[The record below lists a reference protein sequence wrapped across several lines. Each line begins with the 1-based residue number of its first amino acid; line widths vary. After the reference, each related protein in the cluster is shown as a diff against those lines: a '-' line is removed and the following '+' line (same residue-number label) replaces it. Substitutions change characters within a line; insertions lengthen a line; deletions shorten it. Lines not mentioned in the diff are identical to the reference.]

1 MKAGKQVQ
9 QVKKRLTIRKY
20 MHMQFLRIGFAVSGV
35 VGVLA
40 LIGIYEGILLAK
52 EDTRFDLATENKI
65 AIIVGVILAIV
76 VISIVGVDLFLNKI
90 AKQVIRRVKEP
101 IDIMDHAMDE
111 LAKGNLDTKIEYQM
125 QDEFVNMMENTNFA
139 MQELKRYVDD
149 ISMNLKQISEKD
161 IDLKEVQ
168 NYIGDFVEIKDSM
181 IEIIS
186 SLNTTLKEMK
196 ESFGEVCDGAD
207 TLAQSA
213 QSMADG
219 AQQQS
224 DHIRSLVDNIGN
236 VSNSV
241 HDSTSKT
248 DEVEKLSRDAVQQ
261 IQEGEDKMDNLV
273 KAMDLIREES
283 NEIANII
290 EVIGGIAEQTNLLAL
305 NASIEAA
312 RAGEAGRGFS
322 VVAEE
327 IRTLSENTKE
337 ASNNITN
344 IIKELNEDTKRANE
358 SISNSVDSVARQNEL
373 ITESKERFAQVES
386 EVKILAEYINDVK
399 NSMEQTLESSNTIY
413 DHITQLSASSQEVAA
428 ASGEGLDNS
437 NITVGEVAKC
447 KQIFESIYELA
458 KDLQNY

>member
-9 QVKKRLTIRKY
+9 RVKKQFTIRKY

-65 AIIVGVILAIV
+65 AIIVGVILAIA
-76 VISIVGVDLFLNKI
+76 VISIVGIDLFLNKI

-125 QDEFVNMMENTNFA
+125 QDEFVNMMGNTNFA

-149 ISMNLKQISEKD
+149 ISMNLKQISAKD

-168 NYIGDFVEIKDSM
+168 NYIGDFAEIKDSM
-181 IEIIS
+181 VEIIS

-224 DHIRSLVDNIGN
+224 NHIRSLVDNIGN

-241 HDSTSKT
+241 HDSTSKA

-261 IQEGEDKMDNLV
+261 MQEGEDKMDNLV

-312 RAGEAGRGFS
+312 RAGEHGKGFA
-322 VVAEE
+322 VVAGEIGTLAGSSAEAAQNITDLIHKSIAAVNNGVSLTGETVHMMDGITKISEE
-327 IRTLSENTKE
+327 ISSHITEITQATKEQDAYLQDMLTSAGEIAAVVDKNTASAQESSALSQELLSEMEN
-337 ASNNITN
+337 AM
-344 IIKELNEDTKRANE
+344 
-358 SISNSVDSVARQNEL
+358 EL
-373 ITESKERFAQVES
+373 IDQYKLRA
-386 EVKILAEYINDVK
+386 
-399 NSMEQTLESSNTIY
+399 
-413 DHITQLSASSQEVAA
+413 
-428 ASGEGLDNS
+428 
-437 NITVGEVAKC
+437 
-447 KQIFESIYELA
+447 
-458 KDLQNY
+458 

>member
-125 QDEFVNMMENTNFA
+125 QDEFVNMMGNTNFA

-312 RAGEAGRGFS
+312 RAGEHGKGFA
-322 VVAEE
+322 VVAGEIGTRAGSSAEAAQNITDLIHKSIAAVNNGVSLTGETVHMMDGITKIWEE
-327 IRTLSENTKE
+327 ISSHITEITQATKEQDAYLQDMLTSAGEIAAVVDKNTASAQESSALSQELLSEMEN
-337 ASNNITN
+337 AM
-344 IIKELNEDTKRANE
+344 
-358 SISNSVDSVARQNEL
+358 EL
-373 ITESKERFAQVES
+373 IDQYKLRA
-386 EVKILAEYINDVK
+386 
-399 NSMEQTLESSNTIY
+399 
-413 DHITQLSASSQEVAA
+413 
-428 ASGEGLDNS
+428 
-437 NITVGEVAKC
+437 
-447 KQIFESIYELA
+447 
-458 KDLQNY
+458 

>member
-1 MKAGKQVQ
+1 MKEGKQVQ

-76 VISIVGVDLFLNKI
+76 VISVVGVDLFLNKI

-125 QDEFVNMMENTNFA
+125 QDEFVNMMGNTNFA

-312 RAGEAGRGFS
+312 RAGEHGKGFA
-322 VVAEE
+322 VVAGEIGTLAGSSAEAAQNITDLIHKSIAAVNNGVSLTGETVHMMDGITKIWEE
-327 IRTLSENTKE
+327 ISSHITEITQATKEQDAYLQDMLTSAGEIAAVVDKNTASAQESSALSQELLSEMEN
-337 ASNNITN
+337 AM
-344 IIKELNEDTKRANE
+344 
-358 SISNSVDSVARQNEL
+358 EL
-373 ITESKERFAQVES
+373 IDQYKLRA
-386 EVKILAEYINDVK
+386 
-399 NSMEQTLESSNTIY
+399 
-413 DHITQLSASSQEVAA
+413 
-428 ASGEGLDNS
+428 
-437 NITVGEVAKC
+437 
-447 KQIFESIYELA
+447 
-458 KDLQNY
+458 

>member
-9 QVKKRLTIRKY
+9 RVKKQLTIRKY

-125 QDEFVNMMENTNFA
+125 QDEFVNMMGNTNFA

-149 ISMNLKQISEKD
+149 ISMNLKQISATD

-168 NYIGDFVEIKDSM
+168 NYIGDFAEIKDSM
-181 IEIIS
+181 VEIIS
-186 SLNTTLKEMK
+186 SLNTSLKEMK

-224 DHIRSLVDNIGN
+224 NHIRSLVDNIGN

-241 HDSTSKT
+241 HDSTNKA

-261 IQEGEDKMDNLV
+261 MQEGEDKMDNLV

-312 RAGEAGRGFS
+312 RAGEHGKGFA
-322 VVAEE
+322 VVAGEIGTLAGSSAEAAQNITDLIHKSIAAVNNGVSLTGETVHMMDGITKISEE
-327 IRTLSENTKE
+327 ISSHITEITQATKEQDAYLQDMLTSAGEIAAVVDKNTASAQESSALSQELLSEMEN
-337 ASNNITN
+337 AM
-344 IIKELNEDTKRANE
+344 
-358 SISNSVDSVARQNEL
+358 EL
-373 ITESKERFAQVES
+373 IDQYKLRA
-386 EVKILAEYINDVK
+386 
-399 NSMEQTLESSNTIY
+399 
-413 DHITQLSASSQEVAA
+413 
-428 ASGEGLDNS
+428 
-437 NITVGEVAKC
+437 
-447 KQIFESIYELA
+447 
-458 KDLQNY
+458 

>member
-20 MHMQFLRIGFAVSGV
+20 MHIQFLRIGFAVSGV

-76 VISIVGVDLFLNKI
+76 VISVVGVDLFLNKI

-125 QDEFVNMMENTNFA
+125 QDEFVNMMGNTNFA

-207 TLAQSA
+207 ALAQSA

-241 HDSTSKT
+241 HDSTSNT

-312 RAGEAGRGFS
+312 RAGEHGKGFA
-322 VVAEE
+322 VVAGEIGTLAGSSAEAAQNITDLIHKSIAAVNNGVSLTGETVHMMDGITKIWEE
-327 IRTLSENTKE
+327 ISSHITEITQATKEQDAYLQDMLTSAGEIAAVVDKNTASAQESSALSQELLSEMEN
-337 ASNNITN
+337 AM
-344 IIKELNEDTKRANE
+344 
-358 SISNSVDSVARQNEL
+358 EL
-373 ITESKERFAQVES
+373 IDQYKLRA
-386 EVKILAEYINDVK
+386 
-399 NSMEQTLESSNTIY
+399 
-413 DHITQLSASSQEVAA
+413 
-428 ASGEGLDNS
+428 
-437 NITVGEVAKC
+437 
-447 KQIFESIYELA
+447 
-458 KDLQNY
+458 

>member
-52 EDTRFDLATENKI
+52 EDTRFDLATENII

-76 VISIVGVDLFLNKI
+76 VISVVGVDLFLNKI

-125 QDEFVNMMENTNFA
+125 QDEFVNMMGNTNFA

-312 RAGEAGRGFS
+312 RAGEHGKGFA
-322 VVAEE
+322 VVAGEIGTLAGSSAEAAQNITDLIHKSIAAVNNGVSLTGETVHMMDGITKIWEE
-327 IRTLSENTKE
+327 ISSHITEITQATKEQDAYLQDMLTSAGEIAAVVDKNTASAQESSALSQELLSEMEN
-337 ASNNITN
+337 AM
-344 IIKELNEDTKRANE
+344 
-358 SISNSVDSVARQNEL
+358 EL
-373 ITESKERFAQVES
+373 IDQYKLRA
-386 EVKILAEYINDVK
+386 
-399 NSMEQTLESSNTIY
+399 
-413 DHITQLSASSQEVAA
+413 
-428 ASGEGLDNS
+428 
-437 NITVGEVAKC
+437 
-447 KQIFESIYELA
+447 
-458 KDLQNY
+458 

>member
-9 QVKKRLTIRKY
+9 QVKKKLTIRKY

-125 QDEFVNMMENTNFA
+125 QDEFVNMMGNTNFA

-261 IQEGEDKMDNLV
+261 IQEGEGKMDNLV

-312 RAGEAGRGFS
+312 RAGEHGKGFA
-322 VVAEE
+322 VVAGEIGTLAGSSAEAAQNITDLINKSIAAVNNGVSLTGETVHMMDGITKIWEE
-327 IRTLSENTKE
+327 ISSHITEITQATKEQDAYLQDMRTSAGEIAAVVDKNTASAQESSALSQQLLSEMEN
-337 ASNNITN
+337 AM
-344 IIKELNEDTKRANE
+344 
-358 SISNSVDSVARQNEL
+358 EL
-373 ITESKERFAQVES
+373 IDQYKLRA
-386 EVKILAEYINDVK
+386 
-399 NSMEQTLESSNTIY
+399 
-413 DHITQLSASSQEVAA
+413 
-428 ASGEGLDNS
+428 
-437 NITVGEVAKC
+437 
-447 KQIFESIYELA
+447 
-458 KDLQNY
+458 

>member
-76 VISIVGVDLFLNKI
+76 VISVVGVDLFLNKI

-125 QDEFVNMMENTNFA
+125 QDEFVNMMGNTNFA

-196 ESFGEVCDGAD
+196 ESFGEVCDGVD

-312 RAGEAGRGFS
+312 RAGEHGKGFA
-322 VVAEE
+322 VVAGEIGTLAGSSAEAAQNITDLIHKSIAAVNNGVSLTGETVHMMDGITKIWEE
-327 IRTLSENTKE
+327 ISSHITEITQATKEQDAYLQDMLTSAGEIAAVVDKNTASAQESSALSQELLSEMEN
-337 ASNNITN
+337 AM
-344 IIKELNEDTKRANE
+344 
-358 SISNSVDSVARQNEL
+358 EL
-373 ITESKERFAQVES
+373 IDQYKLRA
-386 EVKILAEYINDVK
+386 
-399 NSMEQTLESSNTIY
+399 
-413 DHITQLSASSQEVAA
+413 
-428 ASGEGLDNS
+428 
-437 NITVGEVAKC
+437 
-447 KQIFESIYELA
+447 
-458 KDLQNY
+458 

>member
-52 EDTRFDLATENKI
+52 EDTRFDLATGNKI

-76 VISIVGVDLFLNKI
+76 VISVVGVDLFLNKI

-125 QDEFVNMMENTNFA
+125 QDEFVNMMGNTNFA

-312 RAGEAGRGFS
+312 RAGEHGKGFA
-322 VVAEE
+322 VVAGEIGTLAGSSAEAAQNITDLIHKSIAAVNNGVSLTGETVHMMDGITKIWEE
-327 IRTLSENTKE
+327 ISSHITEITQATKEQDAYLQDMLTSAGEIAAVVDKNTASAQESSALSQELLSEMEN
-337 ASNNITN
+337 AM
-344 IIKELNEDTKRANE
+344 
-358 SISNSVDSVARQNEL
+358 EL
-373 ITESKERFAQVES
+373 IDQYKLRA
-386 EVKILAEYINDVK
+386 
-399 NSMEQTLESSNTIY
+399 
-413 DHITQLSASSQEVAA
+413 
-428 ASGEGLDNS
+428 
-437 NITVGEVAKC
+437 
-447 KQIFESIYELA
+447 
-458 KDLQNY
+458 

>member
-9 QVKKRLTIRKY
+9 QVKKQLTIRKY

-65 AIIVGVILAIV
+65 AIIVGVILAIA

-125 QDEFVNMMENTNFA
+125 QDEFVNMMGNTNFA

-149 ISMNLKQISEKD
+149 ISMNLKQISTKD

-168 NYIGDFVEIKDSM
+168 NYIGDFAEIKDSM
-181 IEIIS
+181 VEIIS

-224 DHIRSLVDNIGN
+224 NHIRSLVDNIGN

-241 HDSTSKT
+241 HDSTNKA

-261 IQEGEDKMDNLV
+261 MQEGEDKMDNLV

-312 RAGEAGRGFS
+312 RAGEHGKGFA
-322 VVAEE
+322 VVAGEIGTLAGSSAEAAQNITDLIHKSIAAVNNGVSLTGETVHMMDGITKISEE
-327 IRTLSENTKE
+327 ISSHITEITQATKEQDAYLQDMLTSAGEIAAVVDKNTASAQESSALSQELLSEMEN
-337 ASNNITN
+337 AM
-344 IIKELNEDTKRANE
+344 
-358 SISNSVDSVARQNEL
+358 EL
-373 ITESKERFAQVES
+373 IDQYKLRA
-386 EVKILAEYINDVK
+386 
-399 NSMEQTLESSNTIY
+399 
-413 DHITQLSASSQEVAA
+413 
-428 ASGEGLDNS
+428 
-437 NITVGEVAKC
+437 
-447 KQIFESIYELA
+447 
-458 KDLQNY
+458 

>member
-9 QVKKRLTIRKY
+9 QVKKQLTIRKY

-65 AIIVGVILAIV
+65 AIIVGVILAIA

-125 QDEFVNMMENTNFA
+125 QDEFVNMMGNTNFA

-149 ISMNLKQISEKD
+149 ISMNLKQISTKD

-168 NYIGDFVEIKDSM
+168 NYIGDFAEIKDSM
-181 IEIIS
+181 VEIIS

-224 DHIRSLVDNIGN
+224 NHIRSLVDNIGN

-241 HDSTSKT
+241 HDSTNKA

-261 IQEGEDKMDNLV
+261 MQEGEDKMDNLV

-283 NEIANII
+283 TEIANII

-312 RAGEAGRGFS
+312 RAGEHGKGFA
-322 VVAEE
+322 VVAGEIGTLAGSSAEAAQNITDLIHKSIAAVNNGVSLTGETVHMMDGITKISEE
-327 IRTLSENTKE
+327 ISSHITEITQATKEQDAYLQDMLTSAGEIAAVVDKNTASAQESSALSQELLSEMEN
-337 ASNNITN
+337 AM
-344 IIKELNEDTKRANE
+344 
-358 SISNSVDSVARQNEL
+358 EL
-373 ITESKERFAQVES
+373 IDQYKLRA
-386 EVKILAEYINDVK
+386 
-399 NSMEQTLESSNTIY
+399 
-413 DHITQLSASSQEVAA
+413 
-428 ASGEGLDNS
+428 
-437 NITVGEVAKC
+437 
-447 KQIFESIYELA
+447 
-458 KDLQNY
+458 

>member
-125 QDEFVNMMENTNFA
+125 QDEFVNMMENTNFD

-312 RAGEAGRGFS
+312 RAGEHGKGFA
-322 VVAEE
+322 VVAGEIGTLAGSSAEAAQNITDLIHKSIAAVNNGVSLTGETVHMMDGITKIWEE
-327 IRTLSENTKE
+327 ISSHITEITQATKEQDAYLQDMLTSAGEIAAVVDKNTASAQESSALSQELLSEMEN
-337 ASNNITN
+337 AM
-344 IIKELNEDTKRANE
+344 
-358 SISNSVDSVARQNEL
+358 EL
-373 ITESKERFAQVES
+373 IDQYKLRA
-386 EVKILAEYINDVK
+386 
-399 NSMEQTLESSNTIY
+399 
-413 DHITQLSASSQEVAA
+413 
-428 ASGEGLDNS
+428 
-437 NITVGEVAKC
+437 
-447 KQIFESIYELA
+447 
-458 KDLQNY
+458 

>member
-9 QVKKRLTIRKY
+9 QVKKQLTIRKY

-65 AIIVGVILAIV
+65 AIIVGVILAIA
-76 VISIVGVDLFLNKI
+76 VISIVGVHLFLNKI

-125 QDEFVNMMENTNFA
+125 QDEFVNMMGNTNFA

-149 ISMNLKQISEKD
+149 ISMNLKQISAKD

-168 NYIGDFVEIKDSM
+168 NYIGDFAEIKDSM
-181 IEIIS
+181 VEIIS

-224 DHIRSLVDNIGN
+224 NHIRSLVDNIGN

-241 HDSTSKT
+241 HDSTNKA

-261 IQEGEDKMDNLV
+261 MQEGEDKMDNLV

-312 RAGEAGRGFS
+312 RAGEHGKGFA
-322 VVAEE
+322 VVAGEIGTLAGSSAEAAQNITDLIHKSIAAVNNGVSLTGETVHMMDGITKISEE
-327 IRTLSENTKE
+327 ISSHITEITQATKEQDAYLQDMLTSAGEIAAVVDKNTASAQESSALSQELLSEMEN
-337 ASNNITN
+337 AM
-344 IIKELNEDTKRANE
+344 
-358 SISNSVDSVARQNEL
+358 EL
-373 ITESKERFAQVES
+373 IDQYKLRA
-386 EVKILAEYINDVK
+386 
-399 NSMEQTLESSNTIY
+399 
-413 DHITQLSASSQEVAA
+413 
-428 ASGEGLDNS
+428 
-437 NITVGEVAKC
+437 
-447 KQIFESIYELA
+447 
-458 KDLQNY
+458 

>member
-125 QDEFVNMMENTNFA
+125 QDEFVNMMGNTNFA

-312 RAGEAGRGFS
+312 RAGEHGKGFA
-322 VVAEE
+322 VVAGEIGTLAGSSAEAAQNITDLIHKSIAAVNNGVSLTGETVHMMDGITKIWEE
-327 IRTLSENTKE
+327 ISSHITEITQATKEQDAYLQDMLTSAGEIAAVVDKNTASAQESYALSQELLSEMEN
-337 ASNNITN
+337 AM
-344 IIKELNEDTKRANE
+344 
-358 SISNSVDSVARQNEL
+358 EL
-373 ITESKERFAQVES
+373 IDQYKLRA
-386 EVKILAEYINDVK
+386 
-399 NSMEQTLESSNTIY
+399 
-413 DHITQLSASSQEVAA
+413 
-428 ASGEGLDNS
+428 
-437 NITVGEVAKC
+437 
-447 KQIFESIYELA
+447 
-458 KDLQNY
+458 

>member
-9 QVKKRLTIRKY
+9 QVKKQLTIHKY
-20 MHMQFLRIGFAVSGV
+20 MHMQFLRIGLAVSGV

-52 EDTRFDLATENKI
+52 EDTRIDLAPENKI

-76 VISIVGVDLFLNKI
+76 VLSVVGVDLFLNKI

-125 QDEFVNMMENTNFA
+125 QDEFVNMMGNTNFA

-149 ISMNLKQISEKD
+149 ISMNLKQISAKD

-241 HDSTSKT
+241 HDSTSKA

-261 IQEGEDKMDNLV
+261 MQEGEDKMDNLV

-312 RAGEAGRGFS
+312 RAGEHGKGFA
-322 VVAEE
+322 VVAGEIGTLAGSSAEAAQNITDLIHKSIAAVNNGVSLTGETVHMMDGITKISEE
-327 IRTLSENTKE
+327 ISSHITEITQATKEQDAYLQDMLTSAGEIAAVVDKNTASAQESSALSQELLSEMEN
-337 ASNNITN
+337 AM
-344 IIKELNEDTKRANE
+344 
-358 SISNSVDSVARQNEL
+358 EL
-373 ITESKERFAQVES
+373 IDQYKLRA
-386 EVKILAEYINDVK
+386 
-399 NSMEQTLESSNTIY
+399 
-413 DHITQLSASSQEVAA
+413 
-428 ASGEGLDNS
+428 
-437 NITVGEVAKC
+437 
-447 KQIFESIYELA
+447 
-458 KDLQNY
+458 

>member
-90 AKQVIRRVKEP
+90 AKQVIRKVKEP

-290 EVIGGIAEQTNLLAL
+290 AEQTNLRAL

-312 RAGEAGRGFS
+312 RAGEHGKGFA
-322 VVAEE
+322 VVAGEIGTLAGSSAEAAQNITDLIHKSIAAVNNGVSLTGETVHMMDGITKIWEE
-327 IRTLSENTKE
+327 ISSHITEITQATKEQDAYLQDMLTSAGEIAAVVDKNTASAQESSALSQELLSEMEN
-337 ASNNITN
+337 AM
-344 IIKELNEDTKRANE
+344 
-358 SISNSVDSVARQNEL
+358 EL
-373 ITESKERFAQVES
+373 IDQYKLRA
-386 EVKILAEYINDVK
+386 
-399 NSMEQTLESSNTIY
+399 
-413 DHITQLSASSQEVAA
+413 
-428 ASGEGLDNS
+428 
-437 NITVGEVAKC
+437 
-447 KQIFESIYELA
+447 
-458 KDLQNY
+458 

>member
-9 QVKKRLTIRKY
+9 QVKKQLTIRKY

-76 VISIVGVDLFLNKI
+76 VISVVGVDLFLNKI

-125 QDEFVNMMENTNFA
+125 QDEFVNMMGNTNFA

-149 ISMNLKQISEKD
+149 ISMNLKQISAKD

-168 NYIGDFVEIKDSM
+168 NYIGDFAEIKDSM
-181 IEIIS
+181 VEIIS

-224 DHIRSLVDNIGN
+224 NHIRSLVDNIGN

-241 HDSTSKT
+241 HDSTNKA

-261 IQEGEDKMDNLV
+261 MQEGEDKMDNLV

-312 RAGEAGRGFS
+312 RAGEHGKGFA
-322 VVAEE
+322 VVAGEIGTLAGSSAEAAQNITDLIHKSIAAVNNGVSLTGETVHMMDGITKISEE
-327 IRTLSENTKE
+327 ISSHITEITQATKEQDAYLQDMLTSAGEIAAVVDKNTASAQESSALSQELLSEMEN
-337 ASNNITN
+337 AM
-344 IIKELNEDTKRANE
+344 
-358 SISNSVDSVARQNEL
+358 EL
-373 ITESKERFAQVES
+373 IDQYKLRA
-386 EVKILAEYINDVK
+386 
-399 NSMEQTLESSNTIY
+399 
-413 DHITQLSASSQEVAA
+413 
-428 ASGEGLDNS
+428 
-437 NITVGEVAKC
+437 
-447 KQIFESIYELA
+447 
-458 KDLQNY
+458 

>member
-76 VISIVGVDLFLNKI
+76 VISVVGVDLFLNKI

-125 QDEFVNMMENTNFA
+125 QDEFVNMMGNTNFA

-312 RAGEAGRGFS
+312 RAGEHGKGFA
-322 VVAEE
+322 VVAGEIGTLAGSSAEAAQNITDLIHKSIAAVNNGVSLTGETVHMMDGITKIWEE
-327 IRTLSENTKE
+327 ISSHITEITQATKEQDAYLQDMLTSAGEIAAVVDKNTASAQESSALSQELLSEMEN
-337 ASNNITN
+337 AM
-344 IIKELNEDTKRANE
+344 
-358 SISNSVDSVARQNEL
+358 EL
-373 ITESKERFAQVES
+373 INQYKLRA
-386 EVKILAEYINDVK
+386 
-399 NSMEQTLESSNTIY
+399 
-413 DHITQLSASSQEVAA
+413 
-428 ASGEGLDNS
+428 
-437 NITVGEVAKC
+437 
-447 KQIFESIYELA
+447 
-458 KDLQNY
+458 

>member
-1 MKAGKQVQ
+1 M
-9 QVKKRLTIRKY
+9 
-20 MHMQFLRIGFAVSGV
+20 
-35 VGVLA
+35 
-40 LIGIYEGILLAK
+40 IGIYEGILLAK

-125 QDEFVNMMENTNFA
+125 QDEFVNMMGNTNFA

-312 RAGEAGRGFS
+312 RAGEHGKGFA
-322 VVAEE
+322 VVAGEIGTLAGSSAEAAQNITDLIHKSIAAVNNGVSLTGETVHMMDGITKIWEE
-327 IRTLSENTKE
+327 ISSHITEITQATKEQDAYLQDMLTSAGEIAAVVDKNTASAQESSALSQELLSEMEN
-337 ASNNITN
+337 AM
-344 IIKELNEDTKRANE
+344 
-358 SISNSVDSVARQNEL
+358 EL
-373 ITESKERFAQVES
+373 IDQYKLRA
-386 EVKILAEYINDVK
+386 
-399 NSMEQTLESSNTIY
+399 
-413 DHITQLSASSQEVAA
+413 
-428 ASGEGLDNS
+428 
-437 NITVGEVAKC
+437 
-447 KQIFESIYELA
+447 
-458 KDLQNY
+458 

>member
-1 MKAGKQVQ
+1 MQAGKQAQ

-90 AKQVIRRVKEP
+90 ANQVIRRVKEP

-125 QDEFVNMMENTNFA
+125 QDEFVNMMGNTNFA

-196 ESFGEVCDGAD
+196 ESFGEVCAGAD

-213 QSMADG
+213 QSLADG

-312 RAGEAGRGFS
+312 RAGEHGKGFA
-322 VVAEE
+322 VVAGEIGTLAGSSAEAAQNITDLINKSIAAVNNGVSLTGETVHMMDGITKIWEE
-327 IRTLSENTKE
+327 ISSHITEITQATKEQDAYLQDMLTSAGEIAAVVDKNTASAQESSALSQELLSEMEN
-337 ASNNITN
+337 AM
-344 IIKELNEDTKRANE
+344 
-358 SISNSVDSVARQNEL
+358 EL
-373 ITESKERFAQVES
+373 IDQYKLRA
-386 EVKILAEYINDVK
+386 
-399 NSMEQTLESSNTIY
+399 
-413 DHITQLSASSQEVAA
+413 
-428 ASGEGLDNS
+428 
-437 NITVGEVAKC
+437 
-447 KQIFESIYELA
+447 
-458 KDLQNY
+458 

>member
-9 QVKKRLTIRKY
+9 RVKKQLTIRKY

-65 AIIVGVILAIV
+65 AIIVGVILAIA
-76 VISIVGVDLFLNKI
+76 VISIVGIDLFLNKI

-125 QDEFVNMMENTNFA
+125 QDEFVNMMGNTNFA

-149 ISMNLKQISEKD
+149 ISMNLKQISAKD

-168 NYIGDFVEIKDSM
+168 NYIGDFAEIKDSM
-181 IEIIS
+181 VEIIS

-224 DHIRSLVDNIGN
+224 NHIRSLVDNIGN

-241 HDSTSKT
+241 HDSTNKA

-261 IQEGEDKMDNLV
+261 MQEGEDKMDNLV

-312 RAGEAGRGFS
+312 RAGEHGKGFA
-322 VVAEE
+322 VVAGEIGTLAGSSAEAAQNITDLIHKSIAAVNNGVSLTGETVHMMDGITKISEE
-327 IRTLSENTKE
+327 ISSHITEITQATKEQDAYLQDMLTSAGEIAAVVDKNTASAQESSALSQELLSEMEN
-337 ASNNITN
+337 AM
-344 IIKELNEDTKRANE
+344 
-358 SISNSVDSVARQNEL
+358 EL
-373 ITESKERFAQVES
+373 IDQYKLRA
-386 EVKILAEYINDVK
+386 
-399 NSMEQTLESSNTIY
+399 
-413 DHITQLSASSQEVAA
+413 
-428 ASGEGLDNS
+428 
-437 NITVGEVAKC
+437 
-447 KQIFESIYELA
+447 
-458 KDLQNY
+458 

>member
-76 VISIVGVDLFLNKI
+76 VISVVGVDLFLNKI

-125 QDEFVNMMENTNFA
+125 QDEFVDMMGNTNFA

-312 RAGEAGRGFS
+312 RAGEHGKGFA
-322 VVAEE
+322 VVAGEIGTLAGSSAEAAQNITDLIHKSIAAVNNGVSLTGETVHMMDGITKIWEE
-327 IRTLSENTKE
+327 ISSHITEITQATKEQDAYLQDMLTSAGEIAAVVDKNTASAQESSALSQELLSEMEN
-337 ASNNITN
+337 AM
-344 IIKELNEDTKRANE
+344 
-358 SISNSVDSVARQNEL
+358 EL
-373 ITESKERFAQVES
+373 IDQYKLRA
-386 EVKILAEYINDVK
+386 
-399 NSMEQTLESSNTIY
+399 
-413 DHITQLSASSQEVAA
+413 
-428 ASGEGLDNS
+428 
-437 NITVGEVAKC
+437 
-447 KQIFESIYELA
+447 
-458 KDLQNY
+458 

>member
-20 MHMQFLRIGFAVSGV
+20 MHIQFLRIGFAVSGV

-76 VISIVGVDLFLNKI
+76 VISVVGVDLFLNKI

-125 QDEFVNMMENTNFA
+125 QDEFVNMMGNTNFA

-312 RAGEAGRGFS
+312 RAGEHGKGFA
-322 VVAEE
+322 VVAGEIGTLAGSSAEAAQNITDLIHKSIAAVNNGVSLTGETVHMMDGITKIWEE
-327 IRTLSENTKE
+327 ISSHITEITQATKEQDAYLQDMLTSAGEIAAVVDKNTASAQESSALSQELLSEMEN
-337 ASNNITN
+337 AM
-344 IIKELNEDTKRANE
+344 
-358 SISNSVDSVARQNEL
+358 EL
-373 ITESKERFAQVES
+373 IDQYKLRA
-386 EVKILAEYINDVK
+386 
-399 NSMEQTLESSNTIY
+399 
-413 DHITQLSASSQEVAA
+413 
-428 ASGEGLDNS
+428 
-437 NITVGEVAKC
+437 
-447 KQIFESIYELA
+447 
-458 KDLQNY
+458 

>member
-1 MKAGKQVQ
+1 MNAGKQVQ
-9 QVKKRLTIRKY
+9 QVKKQLTIREY
-20 MHMQFLRIGFAVSGV
+20 MHMQFLRIGFTVSGV

-65 AIIVGVILAIV
+65 AIIVAVILAIA

-111 LAKGNLDTKIEYQM
+111 MAKGNLDTKIEYQM
-125 QDEFVNMMENTNFA
+125 RDEFVNMMGNTNFA

-149 ISMNLKQISEKD
+149 ISMNLKQISAKD

-168 NYIGDFVEIKDSM
+168 NYIGDFAEIKDSM

-241 HDSTSKT
+241 HDSTSKA

-261 IQEGEDKMDNLV
+261 MQEGEDKMDNLV

-312 RAGEAGRGFS
+312 RAGEHGKGFA
-322 VVAEE
+322 VVAGEIGTLAGSSAEAAQNITDLIHKSIAAVNNGVSLTGETVHMMDGITKISEE
-327 IRTLSENTKE
+327 ISSHITEITQATKEQDAYLQDMLTSAGEIAAVVDKNTASAQESSALSQELLSEMEN
-337 ASNNITN
+337 AM
-344 IIKELNEDTKRANE
+344 
-358 SISNSVDSVARQNEL
+358 EL
-373 ITESKERFAQVES
+373 IDQYKLRA
-386 EVKILAEYINDVK
+386 
-399 NSMEQTLESSNTIY
+399 
-413 DHITQLSASSQEVAA
+413 
-428 ASGEGLDNS
+428 
-437 NITVGEVAKC
+437 
-447 KQIFESIYELA
+447 
-458 KDLQNY
+458 

>member
-9 QVKKRLTIRKY
+9 QVKKKLTIRKY

-125 QDEFVNMMENTNFA
+125 QDEFVNMMGNTNFA

-168 NYIGDFVEIKDSM
+168 NYSGDFVEIKDSM

-312 RAGEAGRGFS
+312 RAGEHGKGFA
-322 VVAEE
+322 VVAGEIGTLAGSSAEAAQNITDLINKSIAAVNNGVSLTGETVHMMDGITKIWEE
-327 IRTLSENTKE
+327 ISSHITEITQATKEQDAYLQDMRTSAGEIAAVVDKNTASAQESSALSQQLLSEMEN
-337 ASNNITN
+337 AM
-344 IIKELNEDTKRANE
+344 
-358 SISNSVDSVARQNEL
+358 EL
-373 ITESKERFAQVES
+373 IDQYKLRA
-386 EVKILAEYINDVK
+386 
-399 NSMEQTLESSNTIY
+399 
-413 DHITQLSASSQEVAA
+413 
-428 ASGEGLDNS
+428 
-437 NITVGEVAKC
+437 
-447 KQIFESIYELA
+447 
-458 KDLQNY
+458 

>member
-312 RAGEAGRGFS
+312 RAGEHGKGFA
-322 VVAEE
+322 VVAGEIGTLAGSSAEAAQNITDLINKSIAAVNNGVSLTGETVHMMDGITKIWEE
-327 IRTLSENTKE
+327 ISSHITEITQATKE
-337 ASNNITN
+337 QVAYLLDMLTSAGEI
-344 IIKELNEDTKRANE
+344 AAV
-358 SISNSVDSVARQNEL
+358 VD
-373 ITESKERFAQVES
+373 
-386 EVKILAEYINDVK
+386 K
-399 NSMEQTLESSNTIY
+399 NT
-413 DHITQLSASSQEVAA
+413 A
-428 ASGEGLDNS
+428 
-437 NITVGEVAKC
+437 
-447 KQIFESIYELA
+447 
-458 KDLQNY
+458 

>member
-9 QVKKRLTIRKY
+9 QVKKQLTIRKY

-125 QDEFVNMMENTNFA
+125 QDEFVNMMGNTNFA

-149 ISMNLKQISEKD
+149 ISMNLKQISAKD

-168 NYIGDFVEIKDSM
+168 NYIGDFAEIKDSM
-181 IEIIS
+181 VEIIS

-241 HDSTSKT
+241 HDSTNKA

-261 IQEGEDKMDNLV
+261 MQEGEDKMDNLV

-312 RAGEAGRGFS
+312 RAGEHGKGFA
-322 VVAEE
+322 VVAGEIGTLAGSSAEAAQNITDLIHKSIAAVNNGVSLTGETVHMMDGITKISEE
-327 IRTLSENTKE
+327 ISSHITEITQATKEQDAYLQDMLTSAGEIAAVVDKNTASAQESSALSQELLSEMEN
-337 ASNNITN
+337 AM
-344 IIKELNEDTKRANE
+344 
-358 SISNSVDSVARQNEL
+358 EL
-373 ITESKERFAQVES
+373 IDQYKLRA
-386 EVKILAEYINDVK
+386 
-399 NSMEQTLESSNTIY
+399 
-413 DHITQLSASSQEVAA
+413 
-428 ASGEGLDNS
+428 
-437 NITVGEVAKC
+437 
-447 KQIFESIYELA
+447 
-458 KDLQNY
+458 

>member
-9 QVKKRLTIRKY
+9 QVKKKLTIRKY

-52 EDTRFDLATENKI
+52 EDTRFDLATENEI

-125 QDEFVNMMENTNFA
+125 QDEFVNMMGNTNFA

-312 RAGEAGRGFS
+312 RAGEHGKGFA
-322 VVAEE
+322 VVAGEIGTLAGSSAEAAQNITDLINKSIAAVNNGVSLTGETVHMMDGITKIWEE
-327 IRTLSENTKE
+327 ISSHITEITQATKEQDAYLQDMRTSAGEIAAVVDKNTASAQESSALSQQLLSEMEN
-337 ASNNITN
+337 AM
-344 IIKELNEDTKRANE
+344 
-358 SISNSVDSVARQNEL
+358 EL
-373 ITESKERFAQVES
+373 IDQYKLRA
-386 EVKILAEYINDVK
+386 
-399 NSMEQTLESSNTIY
+399 
-413 DHITQLSASSQEVAA
+413 
-428 ASGEGLDNS
+428 
-437 NITVGEVAKC
+437 
-447 KQIFESIYELA
+447 
-458 KDLQNY
+458 

>member
-9 QVKKRLTIRKY
+9 RVKKQLTIRKY

-65 AIIVGVILAIV
+65 AIIVGVILAIA
-76 VISIVGVDLFLNKI
+76 VISIVGIDLFLNKI

-125 QDEFVNMMENTNFA
+125 QDEFVNMMGNTNFA

-149 ISMNLKQISEKD
+149 ISMNLKQISAKD

-168 NYIGDFVEIKDSM
+168 SYIGDFAEIKDSM
-181 IEIIS
+181 VEIIS

-224 DHIRSLVDNIGN
+224 NHIRSLVDNIGN

-241 HDSTSKT
+241 HDSTSKA

-261 IQEGEDKMDNLV
+261 MQEGEDKMDNLV

-312 RAGEAGRGFS
+312 RAGEHGKGFA
-322 VVAEE
+322 VVAGEIGTLAGSSAEAAQNITDLIHKSIAAVNNGVSLTGETVHMMDGITKISEE
-327 IRTLSENTKE
+327 ISSHITEITQATKEQDAYLQDMLTSAGEIAAVVDKNTASAQESSALSQELLSEMEN
-337 ASNNITN
+337 AM
-344 IIKELNEDTKRANE
+344 
-358 SISNSVDSVARQNEL
+358 EL
-373 ITESKERFAQVES
+373 IDQYKLRA
-386 EVKILAEYINDVK
+386 
-399 NSMEQTLESSNTIY
+399 
-413 DHITQLSASSQEVAA
+413 
-428 ASGEGLDNS
+428 
-437 NITVGEVAKC
+437 
-447 KQIFESIYELA
+447 
-458 KDLQNY
+458 

>member
-9 QVKKRLTIRKY
+9 QVKKQLTIHKY
-20 MHMQFLRIGFAVSGV
+20 MHMQFLRIGLAVSGV

-52 EDTRFDLATENKI
+52 EDTRIDLAPENKI

-76 VISIVGVDLFLNKI
+76 VLSVVGVDLFLNKI

-125 QDEFVNMMENTNFA
+125 QDEFVNMMGNTNFA

-149 ISMNLKQISEKD
+149 ISMNLKQISAKD

-241 HDSTSKT
+241 HDSTSKA

-312 RAGEAGRGFS
+312 RAGEHGKGFA
-322 VVAEE
+322 VVAGEIGTLAGSSAEAAQNITDLIHKSIAAVNNGVSLTGETVHMMDGITKIWEE
-327 IRTLSENTKE
+327 ISSHITEITQATKEQDTYLQDMLTSAGEIAAVVDKNTASAQESSALSQELLSEMEN
-337 ASNNITN
+337 AM
-344 IIKELNEDTKRANE
+344 
-358 SISNSVDSVARQNEL
+358 EL
-373 ITESKERFAQVES
+373 IDQYKLRA
-386 EVKILAEYINDVK
+386 
-399 NSMEQTLESSNTIY
+399 
-413 DHITQLSASSQEVAA
+413 
-428 ASGEGLDNS
+428 
-437 NITVGEVAKC
+437 
-447 KQIFESIYELA
+447 
-458 KDLQNY
+458 

>member
-125 QDEFVNMMENTNFA
+125 QDEFVNMMGNTNFA

-196 ESFGEVCDGAD
+196 ESFGEVCDAAD

-312 RAGEAGRGFS
+312 RAGEHGKGFA
-322 VVAEE
+322 VVAGEIGTLAGSSAEAAQNITDLIHKSIAAVNNGVSLTGETVHMMDGITKIWEE
-327 IRTLSENTKE
+327 ISSHITEITQATKEQDAYLQDMLTSAGEIAAVVDKNTASAQESSALSQELLSEMEN
-337 ASNNITN
+337 AM
-344 IIKELNEDTKRANE
+344 
-358 SISNSVDSVARQNEL
+358 EL
-373 ITESKERFAQVES
+373 IDQYKLRA
-386 EVKILAEYINDVK
+386 
-399 NSMEQTLESSNTIY
+399 
-413 DHITQLSASSQEVAA
+413 
-428 ASGEGLDNS
+428 
-437 NITVGEVAKC
+437 
-447 KQIFESIYELA
+447 
-458 KDLQNY
+458 

>member
-9 QVKKRLTIRKY
+9 QVKKQLTIRQY

-65 AIIVGVILAIV
+65 AIIVGVILAIA

-125 QDEFVNMMENTNFA
+125 QDEFVNMMGNTNFA

-149 ISMNLKQISEKD
+149 ISMNLKQISAKD

-168 NYIGDFVEIKDSM
+168 NYIGDFAEIKDSM
-181 IEIIS
+181 VEIIS
-186 SLNTTLKEMK
+186 SLNTTLREMK

-241 HDSTSKT
+241 HDSTSKA

-261 IQEGEDKMDNLV
+261 MQEGQDNLV

-312 RAGEAGRGFS
+312 RAGEHGKGFA
-322 VVAEE
+322 VVAGEIGTLAGSSAEAAQNITDLIHKSIAAVNNGVSLTGETVHMMDGITKISEE
-327 IRTLSENTKE
+327 ISSHITEITQATKEQDAYLQDMLTSAGEIAAVVDKNTASAQESSALSQELLSEMEN
-337 ASNNITN
+337 AM
-344 IIKELNEDTKRANE
+344 
-358 SISNSVDSVARQNEL
+358 EL
-373 ITESKERFAQVES
+373 IDQYKLRA
-386 EVKILAEYINDVK
+386 
-399 NSMEQTLESSNTIY
+399 
-413 DHITQLSASSQEVAA
+413 
-428 ASGEGLDNS
+428 
-437 NITVGEVAKC
+437 
-447 KQIFESIYELA
+447 
-458 KDLQNY
+458 

>member
-125 QDEFVNMMENTNFA
+125 QDEFVNMMGNTNFA

-273 KAMDLIREES
+273 KAMDLIRKES

-312 RAGEAGRGFS
+312 RAGEHGKGFA
-322 VVAEE
+322 VVAGEIGTLAGSSAEAAQNITDLIHKSIAAVNNGVSLTGETVHMMDGITKIWEE
-327 IRTLSENTKE
+327 ISSHITEITQATKEQDAYLQDMLTSAGEIAAVVDKNTASAQESSALSQELLSEMEN
-337 ASNNITN
+337 AM
-344 IIKELNEDTKRANE
+344 
-358 SISNSVDSVARQNEL
+358 EL
-373 ITESKERFAQVES
+373 IDQYKLRA
-386 EVKILAEYINDVK
+386 
-399 NSMEQTLESSNTIY
+399 
-413 DHITQLSASSQEVAA
+413 
-428 ASGEGLDNS
+428 
-437 NITVGEVAKC
+437 
-447 KQIFESIYELA
+447 
-458 KDLQNY
+458 

>member
-76 VISIVGVDLFLNKI
+76 VISVVGVDLFLNKI

-101 IDIMDHAMDE
+101 IDIMDRAMDE

-125 QDEFVNMMENTNFA
+125 QDEFVNMMGNTNFA

-312 RAGEAGRGFS
+312 RAGEHGKGFA
-322 VVAEE
+322 VVAGEIGTLAGSSAEAAQNITDLINKSIAAVNNGVSLTGETVHMMDGITKIWEE
-327 IRTLSENTKE
+327 ISSHITEITQATKEQDAYLQDMLTSAGEIAAVVDKNTASAQESSALSQELLSEMEN
-337 ASNNITN
+337 AM
-344 IIKELNEDTKRANE
+344 
-358 SISNSVDSVARQNEL
+358 EL
-373 ITESKERFAQVES
+373 IDQYKLRA
-386 EVKILAEYINDVK
+386 
-399 NSMEQTLESSNTIY
+399 
-413 DHITQLSASSQEVAA
+413 
-428 ASGEGLDNS
+428 
-437 NITVGEVAKC
+437 
-447 KQIFESIYELA
+447 
-458 KDLQNY
+458 

>member
-90 AKQVIRRVKEP
+90 ANQVIRRVKEP

-125 QDEFVNMMENTNFA
+125 QDEFVNMMGNTNFA

-248 DEVEKLSRDAVQQ
+248 NEVEKLSRDAVQQ

-312 RAGEAGRGFS
+312 RAGEHGKGFA
-322 VVAEE
+322 VVAGEIGTLAGSSAEAAQNITDLINKSIAAVNNGVSLTGETVHMMDGITKIWEE
-327 IRTLSENTKE
+327 ISSHITEITQATKEQDAYLQDMLTSAGEIAAVVDKNTASAQESSALSQELLSEMEN
-337 ASNNITN
+337 AM
-344 IIKELNEDTKRANE
+344 
-358 SISNSVDSVARQNEL
+358 EL
-373 ITESKERFAQVES
+373 IDQYKLRA
-386 EVKILAEYINDVK
+386 
-399 NSMEQTLESSNTIY
+399 
-413 DHITQLSASSQEVAA
+413 
-428 ASGEGLDNS
+428 
-437 NITVGEVAKC
+437 
-447 KQIFESIYELA
+447 
-458 KDLQNY
+458 

>member
-9 QVKKRLTIRKY
+9 QVKKQLTIRQY

-65 AIIVGVILAIV
+65 AIIVGVILAIA

-125 QDEFVNMMENTNFA
+125 QDEFVNMMGNTNFA

-149 ISMNLKQISEKD
+149 ISMNLKQISAKD

-168 NYIGDFVEIKDSM
+168 NYIGDFAEIKDSM
-181 IEIIS
+181 VEIIS
-186 SLNTTLKEMK
+186 SLNTTLREMK

-241 HDSTSKT
+241 HDSTSKA

-261 IQEGEDKMDNLV
+261 MQEGEDKMDNLV

-312 RAGEAGRGFS
+312 RAGEHGKGFA
-322 VVAEE
+322 VVAGEIGTLAGSSAEAAQNITDLIHKSIAAVNNGVSLTGETVHMMDGITKISEE
-327 IRTLSENTKE
+327 ISSHITEITQATKEQDAYLQDMLTSAGEIAAVVDKNTASAQESSALSQELLSEMENAMDLIDQYK
-337 ASNNITN
+337 
-344 IIKELNEDTKRANE
+344 LRA
-358 SISNSVDSVARQNEL
+358 
-373 ITESKERFAQVES
+373 
-386 EVKILAEYINDVK
+386 
-399 NSMEQTLESSNTIY
+399 
-413 DHITQLSASSQEVAA
+413 
-428 ASGEGLDNS
+428 
-437 NITVGEVAKC
+437 
-447 KQIFESIYELA
+447 
-458 KDLQNY
+458 

>member
-1 MKAGKQVQ
+1 MEAGKQVQ
-9 QVKKRLTIRKY
+9 QVKKQLTIHKY

-40 LIGIYEGILLAK
+40 LIGIYEGVLLAK
-52 EDTRFDLATENKI
+52 EDTKFDLATGAKI

-76 VISIVGVDLFLNKI
+76 VISIAGVDLFLNKI
-90 AKQVIRRVKEP
+90 ANQVIRRVKEP

-111 LAKGNLDTKIEYQM
+111 LAKGNLDAKIEYQM

-139 MQELKRYVDD
+139 MQELKRYIDD
-149 ISMNLKQISEKD
+149 ISMNLKQISAKD
-161 IDLKEVQ
+161 IDLEEVQ
-168 NYIGDFVEIKDSM
+168 KYIGDFAEIEDSM
-181 IEIIS
+181 TEILS

-196 ESFGEVCDGAD
+196 ESFGQVCDGAD

-224 DHIRSLVDNIGN
+224 EHIRSLVDNIGN

-241 HDSTSKT
+241 HDNTSKA

-261 IQEGEDKMDNLV
+261 MQEGEDKMNDLV

-312 RAGEAGRGFS
+312 RAGEHGKGFA
-322 VVAEE
+322 VVAGEIGTLAGSSAEAAQNITDLIHKSISAVNNGVSLTGETVHMMDGITKISEE
-327 IRTLSENTKE
+327 ISTHITEITQATKEQDSYLQDMLTSAGEIAAVVDKNTASAQESSALSQELLSEMEN
-337 ASNNITN
+337 AM
-344 IIKELNEDTKRANE
+344 
-358 SISNSVDSVARQNEL
+358 EL
-373 ITESKERFAQVES
+373 IDQYKLRA
-386 EVKILAEYINDVK
+386 
-399 NSMEQTLESSNTIY
+399 
-413 DHITQLSASSQEVAA
+413 
-428 ASGEGLDNS
+428 
-437 NITVGEVAKC
+437 
-447 KQIFESIYELA
+447 
-458 KDLQNY
+458 

>member
-9 QVKKRLTIRKY
+9 QVKKQLTIRQY

-65 AIIVGVILAIV
+65 AIIVGVILAIA

-125 QDEFVNMMENTNFA
+125 QDEFVNMMGNTNFA

-149 ISMNLKQISEKD
+149 ISLNLKQISAKD

-168 NYIGDFVEIKDSM
+168 NYIGDFAEIKDSM
-181 IEIIS
+181 VEIIS
-186 SLNTTLKEMK
+186 SLNTTLREMK

-241 HDSTSKT
+241 HDSTSKA

-261 IQEGEDKMDNLV
+261 MQEGEDKMDNLV

-312 RAGEAGRGFS
+312 RAGEHGKGFA
-322 VVAEE
+322 VVAGEIGTLAGSSAEAAQNITDLIHKSIVAVNNGVSLTGETVHMMDGITKISEE
-327 IRTLSENTKE
+327 ISSHITEITQATKEQDAYLQDMLTSAGEIAAVVDKNTASAQESSALSQELLSEMEN
-337 ASNNITN
+337 AM
-344 IIKELNEDTKRANE
+344 
-358 SISNSVDSVARQNEL
+358 EL
-373 ITESKERFAQVES
+373 IDQYKLRA
-386 EVKILAEYINDVK
+386 
-399 NSMEQTLESSNTIY
+399 
-413 DHITQLSASSQEVAA
+413 
-428 ASGEGLDNS
+428 
-437 NITVGEVAKC
+437 
-447 KQIFESIYELA
+447 
-458 KDLQNY
+458 